1 MCHARARCAD
11 LGETA
16 VRIARCVSERTF
28 AASSAARASVTRAV
42 APARRRRGVSI
53 RATPV
58 GAKEATYVTHGARS
72 IGNTGTYI
80 ASGFVRSFDA
90 DYGQIGQQE
99 ESRAMTRTA
108 ALLLACLVSVP
119 AFAESPFV
127 RPKEF
132 EPDIQFWTRIYT
144 EVGTDG
150 GLVHDDRYLGV
161 VYEKIQFP
169 TSVSPQERSRRVKA
183 VKERYQAILRGFARG
198 GGADSEEEKR
208 VRALWPDNT
217 STRMFSEAVARVRF
231 QLGQSDRFREGLI
244 RSGAYE
250 AHIAETF
257 SNMGLPP
264 ELAALPHVE
273 SSFNPAAYS
282 HAGAAGLWQFMRST
296 GRRYMRIDNVVD
308 ERMDPYRAT
317 IAAGQLLEFNHKL
330 LGTWPLA
337 LTAYNHGAAGM
348 RRAKDRQGTDDIVTI
363 VRKHSSRTFG
373 FASRNYYI
381 AFLAA
386 LHVDRAAEKH
396 FGPLQ
401 RHAEPR
407 VTTVRLP
414 AFIPA
419 GTIERALGVEANV
432 LRALNPSLTRGV
444 WSGDR
449 LVPKNFEL
457 RLPESQFATVDVAAK
472 FAELDAN
479 ERFVAQR
486 PELTH
491 RVSSGESLS
500 LIARRYGTSVR
511 TLMQLNDLRSANSI
525 RRGQTLK
532 LPGATAVQ
540 AAAAATV
547 AAAAAPEQKPP
558 PGSIYVVRRGDALS
572 DIARRVGM
580 SETELMALNRIRD
593 RNFIYEGQRLRTAGE
608 VKAPEHPGEP
618 PRTAEPL
625 PGEIVTV
632 TVLADVSSLPTEEEE
647 AEQET
652 VRTQSAEPVSEAQAE
667 ALSPKLVPGAQAAAS
682 ADPSDYSVADDGTIE
697 VQAAETLGHYAEW
710 LEVRASR
717 LRELNNMR
725 ASRPVVIGR
734 RLKVDLARVK
744 ADAFEQRRRD
754 FHQRLQE
761 EFFAGNRIVGS
772 EVHVVRAGES
782 LWVIAQ
788 RFNNVPIWLL
798 RQYNPD
804 VDFGDVRPRTQLVM
818 PRIQS
823 NASPQQGGAGDT

>member
-1 MCHARARCAD
+1 M
-11 LGETA
+11 
-16 VRIARCVSERTF
+16 V
-28 AASSAARASVTRAV
+28 RAV
-42 APARRRRGVSI
+42 APARRGRLLSI
-53 RATPV
+53 RATAIRPK
-58 GAKEATYVTHGARS
+58 GRTYVTRAARS
-72 IGNTGTYI
+72 AGKTGTYI
-80 ASGFVRSFDA
+80 AREFVRSFDA

-108 ALLLACLVSVP
+108 VLLLACLVTVP
-119 AFAESPFV
+119 AFAENPFV

-132 EPDIQFWTRIYT
+132 EHDIRFWTRIYT

-169 TSVSPQERSRRVKA
+169 ASVSPQERSRRVKA

-198 GGADSEEEKR
+198 AGADTEEEKR
-208 VRALWPDNT
+208 VRALWPENT
-217 STRMFSEAVARVRF
+217 STRMFNEAVPRVRF
-231 QLGQSDRFREGLI
+231 QLGQSDRFREGLV

-348 RRAKDRQGTDDIVTI
+348 RRAKEKQGTDDIVTI
-363 VRKHSSRTFG
+363 VRKHTSRTFG

-386 LHVDRAAEKH
+386 LEVDRESEKH

-414 AFIPA
+414 AFMPA
-419 GTIERALGVEANV
+419 GALERVLGVEANV

-457 RLPESQFATVDVAAK
+457 RLPESQFGTVDLAAK
-472 FAELDAN
+472 FSAVDAS
-479 ERFVAQR
+479 ERFAAQR

-511 TLMQLNDLRSANSI
+511 TLMQLNDLRRANSI
-525 RRGQTLK
+525 RRGQVLK

-540 AAAAATV
+540 AAATV
-547 AAAAAPEQKPP
+547 AAASAPEQKPP
-558 PGSIYVVRRGDALS
+558 PGTIYVVRRGDALS
-572 DIARRVGM
+572 DVARRVGM
-580 SETELMALNRIRD
+580 SENELMTLNRIKD

-608 VKAPEHPGEP
+608 VKPPEHPGEP

-632 TVLADVSSLPTEEEE
+632 TVLADASLPTEEEE

-725 ASRPVVIGR
+725 PQRPVVIGR
-734 RLKVDLARVK
+734 RLKVDLSRVN
-744 ADAFEQRRRD
+744 AEAFEQRRRD

-788 RFNNVPIWLL
+788 RFNSVPIWLL

-823 NASPQQGGAGDT
+823 TTSPQQSGAGDT